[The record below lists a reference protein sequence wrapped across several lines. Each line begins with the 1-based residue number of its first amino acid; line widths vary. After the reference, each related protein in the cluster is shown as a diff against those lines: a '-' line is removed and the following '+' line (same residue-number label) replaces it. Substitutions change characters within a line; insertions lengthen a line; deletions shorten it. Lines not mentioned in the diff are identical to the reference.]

1 MTATITNLQL
11 PVPSQATPE
20 QMLTAGA
27 KRIMG
32 VVKNKGITSVEV
44 FELVIRWGQ
53 YVDQAAH
60 PESRCG
66 ICSHPVR
73 WNSFDNCYVH
83 IDSEHRHCSTHAGR
97 TANVQS

>member
-1 MTATITNLQL
+1 MTTTITRPLQL
-11 PVPSQATPE
+11 PVTPKAATPE
-20 QMLTAGA
+20 AMLTAGA

-53 YVDQAAH
+53 YVDQARY

-66 ICSHPVR
+66 VCSHSVR
-73 WNSFDNCYVH
+73 WNSFESCYVH
-83 IDSEHRHCSTHAGR
+83 VDSDHRHCSTHAGR
-97 TANVQS
+97 TANV